1 MKLYIWADPYHVS
14 YGTSM
19 LLAVAHSVEEAKQ
32 LAARGA
38 RFSYV
43 QYKQG
48 DGMEIDLGEPTRI
61 VDLPCAEWHEWSE

>member
-14 YGTSM
+14 DGTSM
-19 LLAVAHSVEEAKQ
+19 LLAVARSVEEAKQ

>member
-19 LLAVAHSVEEAKQ
+19 LLAVARSVEEAKQ